1 MDINDQGRAAMHGG
15 AEALG
20 DAAAQVRRGAGRMAE
35 SASEAAGHAARCA
48 RNAGR
53 EVSSFVQRR
62 PVETALLSAAA
73 ACLITGLAFWYTRP
87 D

>member
-1 MDINDQGRAAMHGG
+1 MDITDQGRTTMHAG

-20 DAAAQVRRGAGRMAE
+20 DAAAQVKRGAVRVAE
-35 SASEAAGHAARCA
+35 SAGEAAGYAARCA
-48 RNAGR
+48 RNAGH
-53 EVSSFVQRR
+53 EVNSFVHRR